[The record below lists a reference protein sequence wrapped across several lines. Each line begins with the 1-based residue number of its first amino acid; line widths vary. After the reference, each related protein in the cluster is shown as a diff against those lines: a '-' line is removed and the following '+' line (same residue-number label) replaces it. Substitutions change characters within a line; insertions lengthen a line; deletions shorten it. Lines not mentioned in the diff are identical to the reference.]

1 MSPSEAP
8 GGAKQGDEQ
17 GQSRALDDDLVPIGH
32 QTPLWHTRW
41 DDSADEVREFVVGD
55 YFKPKR
61 KPSLLQRVGAWL
73 RGVPRRR

>member
-8 GGAKQGDEQ
+8 GGAKQGDVQ

-41 DDSADEVREFVVGD
+41 NESADEDREFVVAD
-55 YFKPKR
+55 YFNPTR
-61 KPSLLQRVGAWL
+61 KPSLLQRMAAWL
-73 RGVPRRR
+73 SGARQRR